1 MSTLTNEEQNHSIQ
15 RFPETSP
22 QDTRR
27 GARRDDGRRSF
38 LKYGGATLATASLLM
53 TGCEEFDDFIGNPAS
68 KAINLGSGDIG
79 ILNYAYTLEQLEAR
93 FYSIVVQSRCGL
105 SEEESRII
113 GDLYEHEVIHREFYK
128 AVLGKD
134 AIPELAFDFS
144 AIDFTSR
151 ESVLGAAK
159 TFEDLGVAA
168 YNGAGQLLKSKDLL
182 LIAGK
187 IVSVEARHAAAIR
200 DVFDTDPTSFA
211 GDDVIDENGLD
222 RAFSTAT
229 VLEAAAQYIVNEID
243 GSHLPTA

>member
-27 GARRDDGRRSF
+27 GARRSF

-53 TGCEEFDDFIGNPAS
+53 TGCEEFDDFLPGGPKS
-68 KAINLGSGDIG
+68 SVINLGSGDIG

-93 FYSIVVQSRCGL
+93 FYTIVIQSRCGL
-105 SEEESRII
+105 SEEESRIM

-144 AIDFTSR
+144 SIDFTSR